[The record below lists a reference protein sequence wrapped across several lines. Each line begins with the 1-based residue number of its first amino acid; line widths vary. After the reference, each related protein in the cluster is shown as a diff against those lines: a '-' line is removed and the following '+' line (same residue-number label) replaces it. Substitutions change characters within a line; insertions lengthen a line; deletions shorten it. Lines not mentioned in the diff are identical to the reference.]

1 MCTLHSS
8 ANRTKTKDV
17 IPIHY
22 SFVKELENAD
32 PAMLPVTCSILVL
45 KVQDKYMLVLK
56 YRIIM
61 SVFFFFVSLFFF
73 FLGGS
78 RGLVYLVIVSF

>member
-22 SFVKELENAD
+22 SFVKKLENAD

-73 FLGGS
+73 LGGS